1 MLKGYS
7 IPISIHKYP
16 NINTK
21 KISDTL
27 IRYLETNRCCVNYP
41 NCTHPKYQSDPKLF
55 DLNNVDVKKLKK
67 YYFNSLRKLFK
78 SYKIIENKSWVFF
91 TKSNTETSS
100 AWHTHENKLYKDK
113 NIKQVSGICY
123 ITKTNLGTLFENE
136 YFLFSIKP
144 CVHHWYIFDSAL
156 RHKPLQDFVNEKRIV
171 VATSTIMKVNPKI
184 D

>member
-1 MLKGYS
+1 M
-7 IPISIHKYP
+7 
-16 NINTK
+16 
-21 KISDTL
+21 
-27 IRYLETNRCCVNYP
+27 
-41 NCTHPKYQSDPKLF
+41 
-55 DLNNVDVKKLKK
+55 
-67 YYFNSLRKLFK
+67 
-78 SYKIIENKSWVFF
+78 

-100 AWHTHENKLYKDK
+100 AWHTHENKTYKDK

-144 CVHHWYIFDSAL
+144 YIHHWYIFDSAL

-171 VATSTIMKVNPKI
+171 VATSTIIQVNPKI